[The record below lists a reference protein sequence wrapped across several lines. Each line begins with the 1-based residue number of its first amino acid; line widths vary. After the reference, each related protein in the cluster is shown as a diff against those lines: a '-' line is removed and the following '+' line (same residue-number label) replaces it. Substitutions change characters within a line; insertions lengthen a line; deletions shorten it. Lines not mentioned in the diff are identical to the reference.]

1 MPGLGAVTTPTGIA
15 TKRAHEII
23 GILAEARVKQVDGVK
38 SVMVGWLSRV
48 LSMTAVRA
56 NPAVSPLAPKT
67 SRIIEV
73 HRLR

>member
-23 GILAEARVKQVDGVK
+23 GILAETRVKQVDGVK

-48 LSMTAVRA
+48 LSMTRA
-56 NPAVSPLAPKT
+56 NPEVSPLAPKT